1 MTPQLT
7 QDTRIGN
14 FSTPLGE
21 NVLVLARF
29 DGSEGLGELFEYRIE
44 ALSTKELGDS
54 DFDGAIGRNCSLT
67 LKSYGGERIFNGVL
81 VEAQWLGL
89 KGVYY
94 AYRLVLR
101 PWLWLCTRTT
111 HCRIFSDKRAPEIIK
126 EVFNRRGFNDF
137 RDALTDNYPKL
148 EYCVQ
153 YRETDFNFVSRLM
166 EQHGIYYFFE
176 HSKDKHVLV
185 LADSKSSHKPV
196 PGREKTPF
204 IALGGDDQRDREH
217 MYHLATERRL
227 RTGKVE
233 LNDYDFKQ
241 PGKKLLV
248 NVKASE
254 RYTKSD
260 LEYYDDPG
268 KYTERSDGEKYA
280 KVLLEAEQALDY
292 RRHATGDAVSL
303 FPGGTTKLDQHPKDS
318 ENVQCLIIRAMH
330 SFVSEFYRSGADVVP
345 GQVYYGNYELLKCDR
360 PFRSQIV
367 TPKPEVLSVHTAKV
381 VGKEGEEIDTDEYG
395 RIRVEFFWDRD
406 KSFSRWAR
414 VLQPWAYKQ
423 WGTQF
428 IPRVGMEVVVVYE
441 EGDPDYPL
449 VIGSVYNGDNKH
461 PYKLPDNKTQS
472 GIKSNSSKG
481 GNGYNEYMFEDKKG
495 FELIRMHAQKDYDVT
510 VHHVETRK
518 IGEDGVPGTSRDTSL
533 ITGDDVLTISTGSQ
547 SKTVARNVTQTI
559 GMTQTTSIGM
569 ARSTTIGAADTLSVT
584 GPIAITSMA
593 NITLTCGASTIIMT
607 PASITIQAPTVQ
619 ILASVNASI
628 SGPLKSDTF

>member
-1 MTPQLT
+1 
-7 QDTRIGN
+7 
-14 FSTPLGE
+14 
-21 NVLVLARF
+21 
-29 DGSEGLGELFEYRIE
+29 
-44 ALSTKELGDS
+44 
-54 DFDGAIGRNCSLT
+54 
-67 LKSYGGERIFNGVL
+67 
-81 VEAQWLGL
+81 
-89 KGVYY
+89 
-94 AYRLVLR
+94 
-101 PWLWLCTRTT
+101 
-111 HCRIFSDKRAPEIIK
+111 
-126 EVFNRRGFNDF
+126 
-137 RDALTDNYPKL
+137 
-148 EYCVQ
+148 
-153 YRETDFNFVSRLM
+153 
-166 EQHGIYYFFE
+166 
-176 HSKDKHVLV
+176 
-185 LADSKSSHKPV
+185 
-196 PGREKTPF
+196 
-204 IALGGDDQRDREH
+204 
-217 MYHLATERRL
+217 
-227 RTGKVE
+227 
-233 LNDYDFKQ
+233 
-241 PGKKLLV
+241 
-248 NVKASE
+248 
-254 RYTKSD
+254 
-260 LEYYDDPG
+260 
-268 KYTERSDGEKYA
+268 
-280 KVLLEAEQALDY
+280 VLLEAEQALDY

-318 ENVQCLIIRAMH
+318 ENVQYLIVRVMH

-345 GQVYYGNYELLKCDR
+345 GQVYYGNYELLKSER

-495 FELIRMHAQKDYDVT
+495 SELIRMHAQKDYDVT

-518 IGEDGVPGTSRDTSL
+518 IGEDGVPGTSRDTTL

-559 GMTQTTSIGM
+559 GMAQTTSIGM
-569 ARSTTIGAADTLSVT
+569 ARSTTVGAADALSVT
-584 GPIAITSMA
+584 GPITITSMA

>member
-1 MTPQLT
+1 MTAQLT
-7 QDTRIGN
+7 QDTRIAN
-14 FSTPLGE
+14 FRTPLGE

-29 DGSEGLGELFEYRIE
+29 DGTEGLGELFEYRIE

-101 PWLWLCTRTT
+101 PWLWQLTRTT

-126 EVFNRRGFNDF
+126 EVFDKRGFNDF
-137 RDALTDNYPKL
+137 RDALTENYPKL

-153 YRETDFNFVSRLM
+153 YRETDFAFVSRLM

-176 HSKDKHVLV
+176 HSADKHVLV
-185 LADSKSSHKPV
+185 LADAKSSHKPV
-196 PGREKTPF
+196 PGHEKTPF
-204 IALGGDDQRDREH
+204 IALGGDDRRDREH
-217 MYHLATERRL
+217 IYHWATERRF

-248 NVKASE
+248 NTKASE

-260 LEYYDDPG
+260 MEFYDHPG
-268 KYTERSDGEKYA
+268 KYTERSDGERYA
-280 KVLLEAEQALDY
+280 KVQLEAEQALDY
-292 RRHATGDAVSL
+292 RRHATGDAASL
-303 FPGGTTKLDQHPKDS
+303 FPGGMTTLEQHPKDS
-318 ENVQCLIIRAMH
+318 ENIQHLIVRAMH
-330 SFVSEFYRSGADVVP
+330 SFVSEFYRTGADVVP
-345 GQVYYGNYELLKCDR
+345 GQVYYGNYEFLKSER
-360 PFRSQIV
+360 PYRSQIV

-381 VGKEGEEIDTDEYG
+381 VGKEGEEIDTDEFG

-441 EGDPDYPL
+441 EGDPDQPL

-495 FELIRMHAQKDYDVT
+495 SELIRMHAQKDYDVT

-518 IGEDGVPGTSRDTSL
+518 IGEDGVSGASRDTTL
-533 ITGDDVLTISTGSQ
+533 LTGDDVLTVATGSQ
-547 SKTVARNVTQTI
+547 SKTVARNVSQTI
-559 GMTQTTSIGM
+559 GMAKTTTIGM

-593 NITLTCGASTIIMT
+593 NITLVCGASTIIMT
-607 PASITIQAPTVQ
+607 PASITIQSPTVQ
-619 ILASVNASI
+619 ILASVNATI
-628 SGPLKSDTF
+628 AGPLKSDTF

>member
-1 MTPQLT
+1 M
-7 QDTRIGN
+7 
-14 FSTPLGE
+14 
-21 NVLVLARF
+21 
-29 DGSEGLGELFEYRIE
+29 
-44 ALSTKELGDS
+44 
-54 DFDGAIGRNCSLT
+54 
-67 LKSYGGERIFNGVL
+67 
-81 VEAQWLGL
+81 
-89 KGVYY
+89 
-94 AYRLVLR
+94 
-101 PWLWLCTRTT
+101 
-111 HCRIFSDKRAPEIIK
+111 
-126 EVFNRRGFNDF
+126 
-137 RDALTDNYPKL
+137 
-148 EYCVQ
+148 
-153 YRETDFNFVSRLM
+153 
-166 EQHGIYYFFE
+166 
-176 HSKDKHVLV
+176 
-185 LADSKSSHKPV
+185 
-196 PGREKTPF
+196 
-204 IALGGDDQRDREH
+204 
-217 MYHLATERRL
+217 
-227 RTGKVE
+227 
-233 LNDYDFKQ
+233 
-241 PGKKLLV
+241 
-248 NVKASE
+248 
-254 RYTKSD
+254 
-260 LEYYDDPG
+260 
-268 KYTERSDGEKYA
+268 
-280 KVLLEAEQALDY
+280 
-292 RRHATGDAVSL
+292 
-303 FPGGTTKLDQHPKDS
+303 
-318 ENVQCLIIRAMH
+318 
-330 SFVSEFYRSGADVVP
+330 
-345 GQVYYGNYELLKCDR
+345 
-360 PFRSQIV
+360 
-367 TPKPEVLSVHTAKV
+367 

-495 FELIRMHAQKDYDVT
+495 SELIRMHAQKDYDVT

-518 IGEDGVPGTSRDTSL
+518 IGEDGVPGTSRDTTL

-559 GMTQTTSIGM
+559 GMAKTTSIGM
-569 ARSTTIGAADTLSVT
+569 ARSTTVGAADTLSVT